1 MLGSEYLRKDHYA
14 ILVWIGSSLFP
25 LEEIRSDWIKKNN
38 RYNIFYYGEIVV
50 EMDRDIHMDTDIAI
64 DMDLD
69 IDKLYHKTIDSR

>member
-1 MLGSEYLRKDHYA
+1 L
-14 ILVWIGSSLFP
+14 
-25 LEEIRSDWIKKNN
+25 DWIQFVSIGRDQIRLDQKNN